1 MHLGFL
7 CHSLLSHACLLGRTW
22 CLPFLKKNRII
33 FFLHHTAYRLFFFFL
48 PANKPFSAFLL
59 CNASVLRIQ
68 SWSPGIA
75 SWNWILQGAADKI
88 LEGDMS
94 VAEDKVKNLELWS
107 WDAPGSF
114 SEGPCLPCHTAFL
127 HALWRN
133 LFSKLVLGETWLAL
147 CFSCEQHCS
156 PFLWLPV
163 ISPPDVK
170 YG

>member
-1 MHLGFL
+1 MRLVLL
-7 CHSLLSHACLLGRTW
+7 CHPLLSHACLLGRAW
-22 CLPFLKKNRII
+22 SLSFLKKDRII
-33 FFLHHTAYRLFFFFL
+33 FFLHRTPHRLFFFL

-59 CNASVLRIQ
+59 CSASVLCIQ
-68 SWSPGIA
+68 SGSPGIA

-88 LEGDMS
+88 LEGAMS
-94 VAEDKVKNLELWS
+94 VAEDKMKNLELWS

-114 SEGPCLPCHTAFL
+114 CEGRCLPCHTAFL
-127 HALWRN
+127 HALWQT
-133 LFSKLVLGETWLAL
+133 LLWILVLGETWLAL

-163 ISPPDVK
+163 MPPSDVR

>member
-1 MHLGFL
+1 M
-7 CHSLLSHACLLGRTW
+7 SPTAESCLLTW
-22 CLPFLKKNRII
+22 KSLKSVLPQKGQNNFLSSSNSSQ
-33 FFLHHTAYRLFFFFL
+33 AFFFL

-59 CNASVLRIQ
+59 CSASVLCIQ
-68 SWSPGIA
+68 SGSPGIA

-88 LEGDMS
+88 LEGAMS
-94 VAEDKVKNLELWS
+94 VAEDKMKNLELWS

-114 SEGPCLPCHTAFL
+114 CEGRCLPCHTAFL
-127 HALWRN
+127 HALWQT
-133 LFSKLVLGETWLAL
+133 LLWILVLGETWLAL

-163 ISPPDVK
+163 MPPSDVR